1 MRGKPAP
8 KRNILP
14 DPKYRNTM
22 VAKFINYIMREGKKA
37 TAQAILYS
45 AFDRVKERINIDPLD
60 VFDTAIKNIAPLVEV
75 RGRRVGGAN
84 YQIPFPVR
92 GERKYALAFRWI
104 LAAARNKKRK
114 SMAEKLADEFVAAF
128 NKEGDAMKKR
138 NDVHKMAESNRA
150 FAHFARFS
158 KRKK

>member
-1 MRGKPAP
+1 MRGKQAP
-8 KRNILP
+8 KRKILP
-14 DPKYRNTM
+14 DPRYQSTL
-22 VAKFINYIMREGKKA
+22 VAKFVNYVMREGRKL
-37 TAQAILYS
+37 TAQRIVYD
-45 AFDRVKERINIDPLD
+45 AFDLIKERLNIDPLD
-60 VFDTAIKNIAPLVEV
+60 VFDTAIKNVTPLIEV

-84 YQIPFPVR
+84 YQVPFPVR
-92 GERKYALAFRWI
+92 GERKHALTFRWV

-114 SMAEKLADEFVAAF
+114 SMAEKLADELVAAY

-138 NDVHKMAESNRA
+138 NDVHRMAEANRA

>member
-8 KRNILP
+8 KRGILP
-14 DPKYRNTM
+14 DPKYRNTI

-37 TAQAILYS
+37 TAQTILYN
-45 AFDRVKERINIDPLD
+45 AFDRVKERLNADPLD
-60 VFDTAIKNIAPLVEV
+60 VFDNAIKNVAPLVEV

-128 NKEGDAMKKR
+128 NKEGDAIKKR
-138 NDVHKMAESNRA
+138 NDVHKMAEANRA

-158 KRKK
+158 KKKK

>member
-1 MRGKPAP
+1 MRGKQAP
-8 KRNILP
+8 KRNIIP
-14 DPKYRNTM
+14 DSKYGNTL
-22 VAKFINYIMREGKKA
+22 VAKFINYVMKDGKKA
-37 TAQAILYS
+37 TAERIVYS
-45 AFDRVKERINIDPLD
+45 AFARAQERLKTAPLD

-104 LAAARNKKRK
+104 LAASRNKKRK
-114 SMAEKLADEFVAAF
+114 SMAEKLADELIAAF

-138 NDVHKMAESNRA
+138 NDVHKMAEANRA

-158 KRKK
+158 KKKK